1 MNASAV
7 SSPLV
12 SSESSALY
20 REDLLAGMTL
30 REKIGQTCQAL
41 APEIYR
47 RSGGDI
53 AGYLAR
59 YPVGSVFAGKEI
71 IGGGESGAG
80 SVRRALRHCQECSVI
95 PLSVAG
101 DIESGA
107 GCAIHG
113 MTEFPRLMALGAAGS
128 PDLAYEYGKWTA
140 LEARQV
146 GFNWTFGPVA
156 DLSLNWLNPA
166 LGTRCLGDR
175 PDEIIP
181 LLDSLIRGYQ
191 DHGLAATA
199 KHFPGDGIDFRD
211 QHLCVSINSLDEQ
224 TWRRIYEPV
233 FAAVISSGV
242 QSIMA
247 GHIALPWLDDR
258 RGRGGRWIPAT
269 LSRPILTT
277 LLREEMGF
285 EGIVVSDALIMAGF
299 TPWASRRE
307 RTVAAFNAGID
318 VMLWPGEDYFDLM
331 TEAIESGAISM
342 ERLDESVRRILR
354 FKQKQGLFQRKDWEN
369 DAPLAALPAA
379 QEYAHRLA
387 ARGLTLVRNRIGL
400 LPLSAQAVRRVF
412 LLVAG
417 AQSAAVRQR
426 VEPLVER
433 LAKRG
438 IEVVVHV
445 NGNCLDIVRM
455 EETGE
460 RFDAFLCLFEQQ
472 NHDLKNTM
480 RPAGEMAECLWT
492 LQNTETLEPIVISLG
507 GPYLLND
514 MPYADTMVYAY
525 SADEAVM
532 HALDKALFGEES
544 FPGRLPVEV
553 RGEWVSPQLCSLH
566 RGAQTLV

>member
-1 MNASAV
+1 
-7 SSPLV
+7 
-12 SSESSALY
+12 
-20 REDLLAGMTL
+20 MTL

-41 APEIYR
+41 ASDVYR

-71 IGGGESGAG
+71 IGGEDPDATA
-80 SVRRALRHCQECSVI
+80 VRRALRHCQECSVI

-113 MTEFPRLMALGAAGS
+113 MTEFPRLMSLGAAGS
-128 PDLAYEYGKWTA
+128 TDLAYEYGKWTA
-140 LEARQV
+140 LEARRV

-166 LGTRCLGDR
+166 LGTRCLGDQ
-175 PDEIIP
+175 PDDVIP
-181 LLDSLIRGYQ
+181 LLDALIRGYQ

-211 QHLCVSINSLDEQ
+211 QHLCVSINSLDEE
-224 TWRRIYEPV
+224 TWRSIYGRV
-233 FAAVISSGV
+233 FSSVIASGV

-247 GHIALPWLDDR
+247 GHIALPWLDDC
-258 RGRGGRWIPAT
+258 RGRGGRFIPAT
-269 LSRPILTT
+269 LSRPVLTT

-285 EGIVVSDALIMAGF
+285 QGVVVSDALIMAGF

-307 RTVAAFNAGID
+307 RTIAAFDAGID
-318 VMLWPGEDYFDLM
+318 VMLWPGEDYFDFM
-331 TEAIESGAISM
+331 TEAIESGAITVG
-342 ERLDESVRRILR
+342 RLDESVRRILC
-354 FKQKQGLFQRKDWEN
+354 FKQAQGLFRRAEEG
-369 DAPLAALPAA
+369 DATPLAALPGARGF
-379 QEYAHRLA
+379 AHRLA
-387 ARGLTLVRNRIGL
+387 AQGLTLVRNRVGL
-400 LPLSAQAVRRVF
+400 LPLSPRAVRRLF
-412 LLVAG
+412 MLVSG
-417 AQSAAVRQR
+417 ANPRAVRQK
-426 VEPLVER
+426 VAPLVER
-433 LAKRG
+433 LATRG

-455 EETGE
+455 EEDGE
-460 RFDAFLCLFEQQ
+460 RFDAFLCLFDQQ

-492 LQNTETLEPIVISLG
+492 LQNTETMEPIVVSLG

-514 MPYADTMVYAY
+514 MPYADTLINAY

-532 HALDKALFGEES
+532 DALDKALFGEVP
-544 FPGRLPVEV
+544 FAGRLPVQV
-553 RGEWVSPQLCSLH
+553 SGEWVSSQLCPLRYGSSSEKNSLH
-566 RGAQTLV
+566 PFS